1 MKTAINSLIVALM
14 QSGAAAPEW
23 LHLLPAA
30 EFTGADGRGPYAKPD
45 MAALI
50 AQFDKDGRRLPVDE
64 NHSIDLAGKQGHPSP
79 ARGWI
84 VELQAREDGLWGRVE
99 WTGEGEKIVAGKEY
113 GFLSPVFLH
122 GQTKPYKVAKMLRV
136 ALTNDP
142 NLSQLTSLH
151 SKEDDTMLEEL
162 RKALGLPETADE
174 AAVLAA
180 VKAAHAAR
188 TANAALM
195 ARVAEAAGVAADT
208 APDALV
214 TAVQSKGKSATTD
227 AENVGLKDQL
237 IALQSQV
244 SQLTTQLTSV
254 STHNA
259 QEKAE
264 AVIAA
269 AIEGGKIVPALKD
282 HMIARH
288 IKNPAEVEAEIKL
301 MPSINSGGLGARELP
316 RDGETATSGELTV
329 ATMMGVDP
337 EAFKKQHIILFGKA
351 G

>member
-1 MKTAINSLIVALM
+1 MKTAINSLFIALM
-14 QSGAAAPEW
+14 QTGADVPDW
-23 LHLLPAA
+23 LHILPAA

-50 AQFDKDGRRLPVDE
+50 AQFDKDGMRLPVDE

-84 VELQAREDGLWGRVE
+84 VELQAREDGLWGRVQ
-99 WTGEGEKIVAGKEY
+99 WTDEGKSLVAGKAY

-122 GQTKPYKVAKMLRV
+122 GQSKPYKVAKMLRV

-142 NLSQLTSLH
+142 NLTSLKSLH
-151 SKEDDTMLEEL
+151 AQEDNTMLEEL

-174 AAVLAA
+174 TAVMAA
-180 VKAAHAAR
+180 VKAANAAR
-188 TANAALM
+188 TAGAALM

-214 TAVQSKGKSATTD
+214 TAVQSKGKPSATD
-227 AENVGLKDQL
+227 AENASLKDQL
-237 IALQSQV
+237 VSLQSQV
-244 SQLTTQLTSV
+244 STLTTQLNTV
-254 STHNA
+254 TTHNA
-259 QEKAE
+259 QERAE
-264 AVIAA
+264 TVVGD
-269 AIEGGKIVPALKD
+269 AIKEGKIIPALKD

-301 MPSINSGGLGARELP
+301 MPSINSGGLGGRELP
-316 RDGETATSGELTV
+316 RAGETATSEEL
-329 ATMMGVDP
+329 AIAAMMGVDP
-337 EAFKKQHIILFGKA
+337 EAFKTQHKVLFGKDL
-351 G
+351 